1 MVGGAVRLEGSTQ
14 QQYCAVVAR
23 PRKQAG
29 RQAMY
34 YSITCAASK
43 ETALSVYHC
52 SGTGPKVERLNSR
65 PFGRRN
71 YI

>member
-1 MVGGAVRLEGSTQ
+1 MRDGGAVRLEGSTQ

-23 PRKQAG
+23 PGRQAG

-43 ETALSVYHC
+43 ETALS
-52 SGTGPKVERLNSR
+52 L
-65 PFGRRN
+65 
-71 YI
+71 